1 MRVLL
6 RYLTDF
12 FGLFF
17 PELCVSCSAHLV
29 SQEKLICTKCL
40 YNLPKTNFHV
50 DIENPVAQL
59 FWGRTKIEYATAYF
73 YFNKGTNYQQMMHH
87 FKYHGKKEIGFV
99 LGKDFGLQL
108 KKSPFNEIDMI
119 IPVPLHPK
127 KLKKRGYNQSDWI
140 AKGLA
145 YSLEKITDSNILVR
159 SVETTTQTRKSR
171 FARWQNVENIFQ
183 INDSLKIEGKHVLL
197 VDDVVTTGSTLEAC
211 ANAILEIKGTKVSIA
226 SLAVA

>member
-1 MRVLL
+1 MNIVSRFLI
-6 RYLTDF
+6 DF

-17 PELCVSCSAHLV
+17 PELCVACNTHLL

-50 DIENPVAQL
+50 DSENPVAQL
-59 FWGRTKIEYATAYF
+59 FWGRVKIEHATAFF
-73 YFNKGTNYQQMMHH
+73 YFNKGTNYQEMMHH

-99 LGKDFGLQL
+99 LGNHFGLQL
-108 KKSPFNEIDMI
+108 KESPFNEIDVI

-140 AKGLA
+140 ANGLA
-145 YSLEKITDSNILVR
+145 NALEKTTDSSILVR

-171 FARWQNVENIFQ
+171 FARWQNVENIFR
-183 INDSLKIEGKHVLL
+183 INDPSKIEGKHILL

-211 ANAILEIKGTKVSIA
+211 ANKILEIKGTKVSIVA
-226 SLAVA
+226 LAVA